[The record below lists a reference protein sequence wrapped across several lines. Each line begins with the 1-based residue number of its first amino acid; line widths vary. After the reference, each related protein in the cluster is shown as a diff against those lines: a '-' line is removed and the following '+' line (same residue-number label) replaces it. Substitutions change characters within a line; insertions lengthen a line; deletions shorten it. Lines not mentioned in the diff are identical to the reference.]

1 MPPAPE
7 NSWRTDAFLSQS
19 SVSITWPSDDSFID
33 VLSLWFYIS
42 TSFFT
47 HFSYFYHLDVSFD
60 SLRVGITQLSCNWGE
75 ATLTLTFSF
84 CISVS
89 FSFSWAYLKI
99 WCNIWRWFIQNFP
112 QTWHLF
118 HIRNLLVL
126 QNIQIEICN
135 AARSTMNMKSIKYVW

>member
-1 MPPAPE
+1 MTPPLYKLYKKTRKMVRAGFPKSE
-7 NSWRTDAFLSQS
+7 LGFNHMTFRWLLHWR
-19 SVSITWPSDDSFID
+19 SFPLI
-33 VLSLWFYIS
+33 LYGFHIS

-60 SLRVGITQLSCNWGE
+60 SPRVGITQLSCNWEE

-112 QTWHLF
+112 QTWLLF

-126 QNIQIEICN
+126 QNIQI
-135 AARSTMNMKSIKYVW
+135 